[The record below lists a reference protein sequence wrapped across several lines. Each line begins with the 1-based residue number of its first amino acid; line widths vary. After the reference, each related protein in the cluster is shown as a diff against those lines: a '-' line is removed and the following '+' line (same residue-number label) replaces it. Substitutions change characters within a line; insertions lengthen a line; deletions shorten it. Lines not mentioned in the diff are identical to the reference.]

1 MTVYKVQA
9 PDGSIL
15 EIEGPEG
22 ATDAQLGQAAQAAY
36 AEKKRQPTRID
47 LPNMGVPDK
56 PAPSTATQDI
66 LRQLGLA
73 ARAMGPVGAGAL
85 AGGALAGPP
94 GALVGALGTGI
105 GTMIADPL
113 VSLFN
118 RATGSNVA
126 TPSQSM
132 ESAMTRMGLPEPA
145 TPQERIVQDIVRAGT
160 STAGAARGAG
170 VLGTSIAREAA
181 RTGAAPAMGPGGP
194 ISAEI
199 MNMLARYPAQQ
210 IAGAGMAAG
219 AGGMLR
225 EGGASPGAQL
235 GGAMLAGMVAP
246 GGPKLPLTARITEAP
261 ANIVRPFTEEGRQV
275 IVGNVLNRLA
285 TTPEETAARL
295 AAGAPLVPGV
305 RPVTAA
311 VARDPGLAAAQT
323 PIFSLDQSGMVPA
336 RLSENQQAI
345 LEAYRRLSGQP
356 GSIPRAEA
364 KRAEIT
370 RPMREE
376 AFASVTVDPQTF
388 QTGVTLTVNKAIENI
403 RNSPAGVR
411 QDVETAMNWA
421 TLRIAKA
428 RTPMEL
434 YEIRKDLA
442 GAMMGKY
449 NQDNPSLRLA
459 KGQLADVVK
468 AVDDV
473 IEASAPGFKAYMDK
487 YSKMSAPIDQMRV
500 LQDIERRVTTGQ
512 PNLMTNE
519 PVIAAGSLRRQLATR
534 ADEIG
539 AELSPAAQR
548 KLDNIIDEINR
559 GMAATAPGVKP
570 PGSDTFKNMSMGN
583 LIGRVFSESMA
594 NNTTLRTMSRPL
606 DFLYKLPDQQIQ
618 QLLVEAMLD
627 PQMAAMMM
635 SKANIMKVEPLAR
648 SLRQKAEQLGFGAAI
663 GASGNQ

>member
-1 MTVYKVQA
+1 MA
-9 PDGSIL
+9 
-15 EIEGPEG
+15 
-22 ATDAQLGQAAQAAY
+22 
-36 AEKKRQPTRID
+36 TRIELRGMAVPEED
-47 LPNMGVPDK
+47 LPQSLRGK
-56 PAPSTATQDI
+56 PVSAADLPPELMAPAAAPSTATQDI

-73 ARAMGPVGAGAL
+73 ARAAGPVAAGAL
-85 AGGALAGPP
+85 GGGAVLGPP
-94 GALVGALGTGI
+94 GALVGALGVGL
-105 GTMIADPL
+105 GQMVGDPL
-113 VSLFN
+113 VNLFN
-118 RATGSNVA
+118 VATGSKVP
-126 TPSQSM
+126 TPSQAI
-132 ESAMTRMGLPEPA
+132 EGAMTRLGLPEPA
-145 TPQERIVQDIVRAGT
+145 TAQERIVQDIVRAGT

-181 RTGAAPAMGPGGP
+181 RTGAAPAMGAGAP
-194 ISAEI
+194 ISAEVL
-199 MNMLARYPAQQ
+199 NVLARYPAQQ
-210 IAGAGMAAG
+210 VAGASMAAG
-219 AGGMLR
+219 AGGSLR

-246 GGPKLPLTARITEAP
+246 GGPRLPLTARITEAP

-285 TTPEETAARL
+285 TTPEQTATRL
-295 AAGAPLVPGV
+295 AGAGPLVPGV
-305 RPVTAA
+305 RPTTAA
-311 VARDPGLAAAQT
+311 TAMDPGLAAAET
-323 PIFSLDQSGMVPA
+323 TIRALDQAGAFPA
-336 RLSENQQAI
+336 RLSANQQAI

-370 RPMREE
+370 APMREE
-376 AFASVTVDPQTF
+376 AFANVTVDPQTF
-388 QTGVTLTVNKAIENI
+388 QTGVTLTVNRAIENI

-421 TLRIAKA
+421 TSRIAKA

-442 GAMMGKY
+442 AAMMGKY

-512 PNLMTNE
+512 PNLLTNE
-519 PVIAAGSLRRQLATR
+519 PVIAAGSLRRQLSTR

-548 KLDNIIDEINR
+548 KLDSIIDEINR

-594 NNTTLRTMSRPL
+594 NNTTLRTMTRPL

-627 PQMAAMMM
+627 PQLAAQMM
-635 SKANIMKVEPLAR
+635 SKASVMKVEPLAR

-663 GASGNQ
+663 GAGQ

>member
-9 PDGSIL
+9 PDGSII

-22 ATDAQLGQAAQAAY
+22 ATDAQLGQAAQAVY
-36 AEKKRQPTRID
+36 AEKKKQPTRID

-73 ARAMGPVGAGAL
+73 ARAMGPVGLGAL
-85 AGGALAGPP
+85 GGGAVAGPP
-94 GALVGALGTGI
+94 GALVGALGMGL
-105 GTMIADPL
+105 GTMVADPL
-113 VSLFN
+113 VNLFN
-118 RATGSNVA
+118 VATGSKVP

-170 VLGTSIAREAA
+170 VLGTGIAREAA
-181 RTGAAPAMGPGGP
+181 RTGVAPAMGPSAP

-210 IAGAGMAAG
+210 VAGAGMAAG
-219 AGGMLR
+219 AGGALR

-246 GGPKLPLTARITEAP
+246 GGPKLPLTARVTGAP

-285 TTPEETAARL
+285 TTPEATAARL
-295 AAGAPLVPGV
+295 AGAGPLVPGV
-305 RPVTAA
+305 RPTTAA
-311 VARDPGLAAAQT
+311 TALDPGLAAAQT
-323 PIFSLDQSGMVPA
+323 PVFSLDQSGMVPA
-336 RLSENQQAI
+336 RLSANQQAI

-364 KRAEIT
+364 KRKEIT
-370 RPMREE
+370 TPMREE
-376 AFASVTVDPQTF
+376 AFAGVTVDPATF

-403 RNSPAGVR
+403 RTSPAGVR

-421 TLRIAKA
+421 TSRIAKA

-442 GAMMGKY
+442 GAMQGKY

-459 KGQLADVVK
+459 KGQLDEVVK

-500 LQDIERRVTTGQ
+500 LQDIERRITTGQ

-548 KLDNIIDEINR
+548 KLDNIVDEINR

-594 NNTTLRTMSRPL
+594 TNTTLRTMSRPL

-635 SKANIMKVEPLAR
+635 SKANMMKVEPLAR